1 MRTLKEHVIIY
12 DDQCPLCHL
21 YTGAFVKTGMLEAN
35 GREAYTC
42 LRPEVA
48 GLLDGE
54 RSRNEIPL
62 VDLRTGTVVY
72 GVDSLFKVLG
82 HRFPALR
89 LLFGLRPFRWLAQ
102 VAYALVSYN
111 RKVVIP
117 GRVFEAE
124 GACTPTFHLP
134 WRLAY
139 LGVAWLVS
147 AWVLTAYAARLAP
160 LVPASSFG
168 REFLVCGGQMVF
180 QAGLVG
186 LLRRDRLVHYLGN
199 LMTVSLAGSLLLL
212 PALALGAAGLV
223 LPPFAYAAW
232 FTGVVGLMFLEHVR
246 RVKLL
251 GIPVAATAGW
261 VVYRLLVLAV
271 IL

>member
-21 YTGAFVKTGMLEAN
+21 YTGAFVKTGMLDPD

-42 LRPEVA
+42 LRPEMA
-48 GLLDGE
+48 RLLDE
-54 RSRNEIPL
+54 DRSRNEIPL
-62 VDLRTGTVVY
+62 VDLRTGMVVY

-89 LLFGLRPFRWLAQ
+89 PLFGLGPFRWLAQ
-102 VAYALVSYN
+102 MAYALVSYN

-124 GACTPTFHLP
+124 GSCTPTFHLP
-134 WRLAY
+134 WRLTY
-139 LGVAWLVS
+139 LGIAWLVS
-147 AWVLTAYAARLAP
+147 ALVLTAYAARLAP

-168 REFLVCGGQMVF
+168 REFLICGGQMVF
-180 QAGLVG
+180 QAGLVS
-186 LLRRDRLVHYLGN
+186 LVHRDRLVHYLGN
-199 LMTVSLAGSLLLL
+199 MMTVSLAGSLLLL
-212 PALALGAAGLV
+212 PLLALGAAGLA
-223 LPPFAYAAW
+223 LSPLLYAAW
-232 FTGVVGLMFLEHVR
+232 FTGVVGLMFLEHTR
-246 RVKLL
+246 RIKLL
-251 GIPVAATAGW
+251 GIPAVATAGW
-261 VVYRLLVLAV
+261 VAYRLLVLII

>member
-21 YTGAFVKTGMLEAN
+21 YTGAFVKTGMLEPG
-35 GREAYTC
+35 GRQAYTC
-42 LRPEVA
+42 LGPETA
-48 GLLDGE
+48 GLLDPE

-72 GVDSLFKVLG
+72 GIDSIFKVVG
-82 HRFPALR
+82 HRFPALES
-89 LLFGLRPFRWLAQ
+89 LFRLRPFHWLART
-102 VAYALVSYN
+102 AYAFVSYN

-134 WRLAY
+134 WRLVY

-147 AWVLTAYAARLAP
+147 ALVLTAYAARLVP

-168 REFLVCGGQMVF
+168 REFLVCGGQIVF
-180 QAGLVG
+180 QAGLAA

-199 LMTVSLAGSLLLL
+199 MMTVSLAGSLLLL
-212 PALALGAAGLV
+212 PVLALEAAGLV
-223 LPPFAYAAW
+223 LPPLFYAAW

-251 GIPVAATAGW
+251 GIPAAATAGW
-261 VVYRLLVLAV
+261 VAYRLLLLVV